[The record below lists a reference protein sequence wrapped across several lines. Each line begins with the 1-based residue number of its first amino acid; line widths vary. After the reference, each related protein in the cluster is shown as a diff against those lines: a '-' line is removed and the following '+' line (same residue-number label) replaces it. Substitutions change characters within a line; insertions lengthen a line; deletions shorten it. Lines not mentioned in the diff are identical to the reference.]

1 VRGGDLARIITRY
14 WTNIN
19 DARIAL
25 AIAYGESGWNERIA
39 GDHIDSFPPHERPGY
54 YGHDCMGYTSWGL
67 FQINIR
73 WNRPLLR
80 LLVGIDDACRMA
92 EWLQNPEN
100 NVYAAHLIWTNRRAA
115 GLDPWGAWSV
125 YNNGSYRNYLGLANA
140 ALLDALGPDIIA
152 APLDYEPE
160 PLDIAKD
167 APHPDHL
174 AEVGRDTGIFS
185 WYFENFNPEEVII

>member
-1 VRGGDLARIITRY
+1 VRGGDLARIVTRY
-14 WTNIN
+14 WTNID

-25 AIAYGESGWNERIA
+25 AIAYGESGWNERAA
-39 GDHIDSFPPHERPGY
+39 GDHITSFPPDQQSGY
-54 YGHDCMGYTSWGL
+54 YGHDCLGYTSWGL

-92 EWLQNPEN
+92 EWLMVPEN

-125 YNNGSYRNYLGLANA
+125 YNNGSYRNHLGRANA
-140 ALLDALGPDIIA
+140 ALMEALGPDIIA
-152 APLDYEPE
+152 APAEFEPE
-160 PLDIAKD
+160 PIDVAGK
-167 APHPDHL
+167 APHPDHISETL
-174 AEVGRDTGIFS
+174 WHTGIYA
-185 WYFENFNPEEVII
+185 WYFEHFNPEEVGV